1 MELIDSTHLSVEP
14 EIIHVAC
21 AIIEGSDGVLCALR
35 SETMSLPLVWEFP
48 GGKIEPGESPVEALH
63 REIAEELSVAL
74 DPLEKLPKSDHS
86 YVPGQIIRLY
96 PFICRIFGDGV
107 PVPKEHAA
115 IRWVIVSE
123 LRTLEWAAADLPILE
138 SYLKYF
144 P

>member
-1 MELIDSTHLSVEP
+1 MDFGEESDLSIEP

-74 DPLEKLPKSDHS
+74 DPLANLPNSDHS
-86 YVPGQIIRLY
+86 YIPGRIIRLY
-96 PFICRIFGDGV
+96 PFICRISGDAD

-115 IRWVIVSE
+115 IRWVNFSE
-123 LRTLEWAAADLPILE
+123 LRTLEWAAADLPVLE
-138 SYLKYF
+138 SYLKNF